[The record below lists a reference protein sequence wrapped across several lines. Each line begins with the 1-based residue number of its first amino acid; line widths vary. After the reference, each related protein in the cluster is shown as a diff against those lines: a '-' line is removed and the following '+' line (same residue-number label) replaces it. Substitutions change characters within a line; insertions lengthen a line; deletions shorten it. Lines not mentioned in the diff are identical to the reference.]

1 MFEDLA
7 EHTEGEKSVDTNTF
21 REAVGCE
28 PVLKTLGASTS
39 APIAPAAASAAAGK
53 AKATAPPTAAAAAQP
68 PITSSSNT
76 SASTA
81 NKKGKKKTL
90 LISWK
95 DLSSEDTLNLS
106 TKVFQSAND
115 MLDQVLDI

>member
-1 MFEDLA
+1 M
-7 EHTEGEKSVDTNTF
+7 
-21 REAVGCE
+21 GCE
-28 PVLKTLGASTS
+28 PVLKPLGASTS

-81 NKKGKKKTL
+81 NKKGKKKTV